1 MELLLFQKVILKPC
15 IVYDLDQQP
24 SKNYQKLIQETVNS
38 SSTFLVQQLQKTKQT
53 NKKNT
58 SLGLHSLWFFCH
70 CFVDGNNIHLMDF
83 DDTRLNDMWL
93 FQNKLKQNIWIIP
106 IYHIRQTSEKI
117 ACKPGLD
124 NL

>member
-1 MELLLFQKVILKPC
+1 
-15 IVYDLDQQP
+15 
-24 SKNYQKLIQETVNS
+24 
-38 SSTFLVQQLQKTKQT
+38 
-53 NKKNT
+53 
-58 SLGLHSLWFFCH
+58 
-70 CFVDGNNIHLMDF
+70 MDF